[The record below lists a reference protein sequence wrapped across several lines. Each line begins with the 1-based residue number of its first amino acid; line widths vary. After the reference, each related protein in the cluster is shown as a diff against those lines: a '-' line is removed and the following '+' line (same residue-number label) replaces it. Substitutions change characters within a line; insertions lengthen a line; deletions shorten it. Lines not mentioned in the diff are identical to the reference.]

1 MNNFAFIDGMN
12 LHMTY
17 ENLTW
22 RIDYR
27 KLRIHLKD
35 SYFVSR
41 AYYFVGNLPTN
52 ASLYN
57 ALEKEGYKI
66 ITKPISYLP
75 NGGFKG
81 NCDAELVLQ
90 AMADKAQYD
99 SAVIIT
105 SDGDFACLVTHL
117 LSCGK
122 LFRVIAPCFAGCSHL
137 LKEASGSRIDF
148 LDNAKAK
155 IEYKPIK

>member
-1 MNNFAFIDGMN
+1 MN

-17 ENLTW
+17 AHLTW
-22 RIDYR
+22 LVDYHKFRIYLTDR
-27 KLRIHLKD
+27 
-35 SYFVSR
+35 YFVSR
-41 AYYFVGNLPTN
+41 AYYFVGNRLTN
-52 ASLYN
+52 ASLYLS
-57 ALEKEGYKI
+57 LEQDGYTI

-75 NGGFKG
+75 GGKFKG

-90 AMADKAQYD
+90 AMIDKTSYD
-99 SAVIIT
+99 GAVIVT

-137 LKEASGSRIDF
+137 LKEASGAKIDF

-155 IEYKPIK
+155 IEYKSIK